1 MIEKYL
7 GVLLFLL
14 AVMVLAASGDLDAL
28 PVLLPCAAVTGY
40 LIVRYSR
47 PGTALLL
54 YRRKR

>member
-1 MIEKYL
+1 
-7 GVLLFLL
+7 
-14 AVMVLAASGDLDAL
+14 MVLAASGDLDAL

-47 PGTALLL
+47 PGTALSL